1 MWIRRL
7 LILALLATTALS
19 AAAFER
25 TFPAS
30 AKRGKMTPAN
40 FPAIVIDGKQRAL
53 SPAARIF
60 NQDNL
65 IEMRTAHGVQTLR
78 PGLTGWAQVNGR
90 DELPLPEKVR
100 LDLYYVQRQ
109 SLGLDM
115 KVILLTVLKV
125 LRRDGIVH

>member
-65 IEMRTAHGVQTLR
+65 IEMPASLR
-78 PGLTGWAQVNGR
+78 GSNMPVNYTETGDGDIDRVWILSAEEASQK
-90 DELPLPEKVR
+90 LAPQPQPLPFK
-100 LDLYYVQRQ
+100 
-109 SLGLDM
+109 
-115 KVILLTVLKV
+115 
-125 LRRDGIVH
+125 